1 MGFSRGTAYVDLGC
15 RNVRHHRSFRTAI
28 SEIHSDQ
35 LRLHCHLFRGDR
47 LYFGYME
54 IGMAQKTSGE
64 FEKEFMDSL
73 AKETGKDLKTWMKT
87 IDDFGSKKRPEV
99 IAWLKSEHG
108 FGHMNASML
117 AAIHANGGN
126 PVYQSTDNLLDAQFA
141 KAGDMRPL
149 YETLLAFVKKNFPNS
164 SVLPKKTYVS
174 ILENR
179 EFAAVNIKPK
189 ELRIGLDLGDTPF
202 NEKIEKAKLTGPMPR
217 ISHMFVL
224 TDATQL
230 DDSLIE
236 VLKMSHG

>member
-1 MGFSRGTAYVDLGC
+1 
-15 RNVRHHRSFRTAI
+15 
-28 SEIHSDQ
+28 
-35 LRLHCHLFRGDR
+35 
-47 LYFGYME
+47 
-54 IGMAQKTSGE
+54 MAQKTSGE

-87 IDDFGSKKRPEV
+87 LDGFGSKKRPEV
-99 IAWLKSEHG
+99 VAWLKTEHN

-117 AAIHANGGN
+117 AAIHANGGK

-141 KAGDMRPL
+141 KAADMRPL
-149 YETLLAFVKKNFPNS
+149 YEAFLAFIKKAFPNS

-202 NEKIEKAKLTGPMPR
+202 TEKIEKAKLSGPMPR

-224 TDATQL
+224 TDSKQL
-230 DDSLIE
+230 DAGIAE
-236 VLKMSHG
+236 ALKRSYGRCHT